1 MCVGSPR
8 MTTLRHLIHV
18 VLVALMQRPTSALT
32 QTELDTMCGIGT
44 GVDGSAFSPMGCGNL
59 ASVSGQCIEHIN
71 GRMHAGMAYQL
82 ICDAEVDFVRGM
94 IPHHQAALE
103 MCLALLRLG
112 NPVDPALRL
121 FCVGWNS
128 THDYLKGVIPGQ
140 QREIAQLYAF
150 LAQRA
155 VGNATLCPQT
165 AMSMSPAPSPSGGHT
180 GHGRRL
186 AVSQHECGI
195 HSRIIDLPIYAT
207 SAPRYGVSVAPQGRR
222 LQHAGHSMVMACGD
236 LSCTSSQCFQYV
248 SAEAVTLLHAP
259 CSSPL
264 LPQPPSHRCPQGN
277 EYMHTNMA
285 IVLTGDINI
294 DFARSMRPHHQ
305 VRDDR

>member
-1 MCVGSPR
+1 MRPDAHTK
-8 MTTLRHLIHV
+8 MTTHRHLLHV
-18 VLVALMQRPTSALT
+18 VLAALMQQPTSALT
-32 QTELDTMCGIGT
+32 QTELDTMCGIGP

-103 MCLALLRLG
+103 MCLALLSLG

-165 AMSMSPAPSPSGGHT
+165 AMSMSPAPSSPSGGHT

-207 SAPRYGVSVAPQGRR
+207 SAPRYGVSVAPQGVPQGRR

-248 SAEAVTLLHAP
+248 SAEAVRSCHPPP
-259 CSSPL
+259 CSML
-264 LPQPPSHRCPQGN
+264 
-277 EYMHTNMA
+277 
-285 IVLTGDINI
+285 
-294 DFARSMRPHHQ
+294 
-305 VRDDR
+305 